1 MFLRDPLLGVVQG
14 VHRTGGAGLLAA
26 AMLSACVVTEP
37 PGDGARLGG
46 EASSLGGPVE
56 KPRPGAPGIGD
67 PLFPTLGNGGYEVLH
82 YELELRYETA
92 APTQPIDGTAR
103 IFAQATQALS
113 QLDLDFAGDSVGD
126 VRIGDAAA
134 GFVRDGEEL
143 VIAPPQ
149 AIARGELFMIT
160 VAHFVA
166 TPKVPSA
173 QRFLGAPF
181 FSTLDGSGWAGQPS
195 NAHRIFPSN
204 DHPSDK
210 ATFSFRIDVPEGTT
224 AVASGVA
231 TGVETAAGRSVYSF
245 EQRTPMATELAQ
257 VAVGAYTVVPRASS
271 NSGVIVR
278 DVIPTRL
285 LATLEPKLAIVT
297 DQLNWL
303 EDRVGG
309 YPFPTYGTFVVEASL
324 GFALESQTLSLY
336 QSSYFAGAPSTY
348 DTLMVH
354 ELAHQWFGD
363 SVAPAQWADVWLN
376 EGHAT
381 WYELTYRGG
390 PDAAQF
396 VNTMHSLYARGDQYR
411 AQFGP
416 VATPPSGSPFA
427 LFNSNVYGGGC
438 LTLFALRQQI
448 GDAAFQQVERAWV
461 SRFRGLSASTADF
474 IALASEVSQQD
485 LTAFLTEWLYGSV
498 TPAMPGHPEWTVNSV
513 ALASEAADAAAISAD
528 PMENTAAL
536 GESLLL
542 RR

>member
-1 MFLRDPLLGVVQG
+1 MSLLDPLLGVVQG
-14 VHRTGGAGLLAA
+14 LRRAGWAGVVAA
-26 AMLSACVVTEP
+26 AMLAACAVADPEP
-37 PGDGARLGG
+37 SGMQGGGAALGG
-46 EASSLGGPVE
+46 HESLLGGPIE

-67 PLFPTLGNGGYEVLH
+67 PLFPLLGNGGYDVLH
-82 YELELRYETA
+82 YELELRYATA
-92 APTQPIDGTAR
+92 APTQPLDGTVR

-113 QLDLDFAGDSVGD
+113 QLDLDFAGDSVGE

-134 GFVRDGEEL
+134 AFVRDGDEL
-143 VIAPPQ
+143 VITPPQ
-149 AIARGELFMIT
+149 AIARGEVFLIT
-160 VAHFVA
+160 VVHFVA

-181 FSTLDGSGWAGQPS
+181 FSTPDGSGWAGQPS
-195 NAHRIFPSN
+195 NAHRVFPSN

-231 TGVETAAGRSVYSF
+231 TGVETGGGRSIYSF

-271 NSGVIVR
+271 DTGVIVR

-285 LATLEPKLAIVT
+285 LAAFEPKLAIVT

-303 EDRVGG
+303 EARVGA

-336 QSSYFAGAPSTY
+336 QSSYFAGAQSTY

-363 SVAPAQWADVWLN
+363 SVAPARWADVWLN

-390 PDAAQF
+390 PDAAAF
-396 VNTMHSLYARGDQYR
+396 VNTMHALYARGDQYR
-411 AQFGP
+411 DQYGP
-416 VATPPSGSPFA
+416 VASPPSGNPFL

-438 LTLFALRQQI
+438 LALFALRQQI

-461 SRFRGLSASTADF
+461 SRFGGLSATTADF
-474 IALASEVSQQD
+474 IALASEISQQD
-485 LTAFLTEWLYGSV
+485 LTAFLTDWLYGTV
-498 TPAMPGHPEWTVNSV
+498 TPPMPGHPEWTVNPL
-513 ALASEAADAAAISAD
+513 ALAADDALAAD
-528 PMENTAAL
+528 PMAL
-536 GESLLL
+536 TVGEPALL